1 MLPACRIWAT
11 TNGRSRL
18 TWPLCLF
25 PLLLAAPA
33 YSQTLGDLARQ
44 ERERK
49 QHQSHR
55 TEHVYT
61 NDDLKRS
68 QILRPEDRE
77 RVQEAQ
83 KKVTPATTEPAAEV
97 AGSAPETG
105 AESLGDIARRYRALQ
120 QAGQKPGPQP
130 IAPQLKI
137 GGPVLAYPTLS
148 PPLAPPAAP
157 PAPPRFVKPTRERAR
172 KSIPSEEPISGAGAR
187 VQPGDTL
194 WKLAKEYLGH
204 GTHWLQLA
212 AINPQVTDPTRLR
225 VGTWVRLPEKAQTLQ
240 SANRVRIQRGDS
252 LWKLAQAQFGTGNAW
267 SCIAQAN
274 PQLQNANLIFPGQTL
289 TIPASCTATPFGA
302 SRAPRSSPRISAELH

>member
-1 MLPACRIWAT
+1 MLPACKLWAT

-18 TWPLCLF
+18 TWLLYLF
-25 PLLLAAPA
+25 PLLLAAPS

-61 NDDLKRS
+61 NDDLKRP

-83 KKVTPATTEPAAEV
+83 KKATPTTTEPAAEV

-105 AESLGDIARRYRALQ
+105 AESLGDIARRFRALQ
-120 QAGQKPGPQP
+120 QAHQKPGPQP
-130 IAPQLKI
+130 IAPELKI
-137 GGPVLAYPTLS
+137 GGQALAYPTFS
-148 PPLAPPAAP
+148 PPLARTAAP

-172 KSIPSEEPISGAGAR
+172 KSIPSEEPISGVGAL

-204 GTHWLQLA
+204 GTHWPRLA
-212 AINPQVTDPTRLR
+212 AINPQVSDPTHLR
-225 VGTWVRLPEKAQTLQ
+225 VGTWVHLPEKAQTLQ

-252 LWKLAQAQFGTGNAW
+252 LWKLAQEHFGTGNAW

-274 PQLQNANLIFPGQTL
+274 PQLQNADLIFPGQTL
-289 TIPASCTATPFGA
+289 TIPASCTAAPLVA
-302 SRAPRSSPRISAELH
+302 SRALRSSPRVSAEIH